1 MYKIAWKDK
10 NETKRDKSKTTRFL
24 RILVRIF
31 LIPLKID
38 PIKNEISFRF
48 WSKPTMGH
56 IILYWIPFF
65 AIEVYTFYLG
75 KVSGYTDHMTSNSS
89 TVEIYSKWMT
99 YILQIAMFLPLM
111 TCYKIGKKKLSAD
124 LFLGYAQCPG
134 LTWCNLMAI
143 FFQFFGSLAH
153 VHSFMY
159 TCDLEYDMYITLL
172 VLYIIL
178 LIFNAVF
185 WALSA
190 FILEI
195 WMENLFIG
203 KGKTNFLLN
212 SNLTIENYIKLS
224 ESFGTLF
231 LIFFSVIQIV
241 SIVDFFLSISKIINN
256 VSRHKKLLCVLC
268 LFNSVI
274 LLKESLNT
282 LEIIDSIGLLST
294 SGIIIL

>member
-10 NETKRDKSKTTRFL
+10 NETKKDKSKTTRFL

-31 LIPLKID
+31 LIPLTID
-38 PIKNEISFRF
+38 SKNNLVSFRF

-75 KVSGYTDHMTSNSS
+75 KVSGFTDHMESNSS
-89 TVEIYSKWMT
+89 TIEIYSKWMT

-111 TCYKIGKKKLSAD
+111 ICCKIGKKKLSAD
-124 LFLGYAQCPG
+124 LFLGHVHCPG
-134 LTWCNLMAI
+134 LTWCNFMAI

-153 VHSFMY
+153 VHSSIY

-178 LIFNAVF
+178 LFFNAVF

-190 FILEI
+190 FIVEI

-203 KGKTNFLLN
+203 KGKNNFVLN

-224 ESFGTLF
+224 DSFGTFF

-256 VSRHKKLLCVLC
+256 VS
-268 LFNSVI
+268 
-274 LLKESLNT
+274 
-282 LEIIDSIGLLST
+282 
-294 SGIIIL
+294 